1 MRKIRAFSSSMRFS
15 TQGEHSSGERSSFSD
30 GGDVTREV
38 KTFANTSL
46 IKLNINE
53 MKRSINIRFLR
64 LIRSCKSYAKS
75 VKDVQDLVY
84 LKQYMVMQLTYML
97 SEYAD
102 MLSVNPS
109 LQLSVYLKVN
119 SVVPQAKA
127 STIKLSRVMI
137 IASRLKKSQGILP
150 SKNQKD
156 LQKAMDDFIRDV
168 INSVINP
175 INPTTKT

>member
-15 TQGEHSSGERSSFSD
+15 TPSEQDSGERRSFSD
-30 GGDVTREV
+30 SGDMNREV
-38 KTFANTSL
+38 RTFANTTL
-46 IKLNINE
+46 IKLSINE

-64 LIRSCKSYAKS
+64 LMRSCKSYAKS
-75 VKDVQDLVY
+75 VKDIQNLGY
-84 LKQYMVMQLTYML
+84 LKQYMVMQITYML

-109 LQLSVYLKVN
+109 LQLTVYLKIN

-127 STIKLSRVMI
+127 SAMRLSKVMI

-156 LQKAMDDFIRDV
+156 LQRAMDEFIRDV

-175 INPTTKT
+175 INPTTKV